1 MINESDQTLNRFSKK
16 ENLSQKFEGYP
27 KRHDAGVEKTEVSAT
42 GVDGTLPKR
51 CMGSMAEKGGLAH
64 SKSFPVEDSPRQSL
78 PSMSVSAPEDCA
90 ETVEWKVIPFV
101 E

>member
-16 ENLSQKFEGYP
+16 ENLSQKFKGYP
-27 KRHDAGVEKTEVSAT
+27 GVERTQVSAT

-51 CMGSMAEKGGLAH
+51 CMGSMAEKGGGLAH